1 MLQAFSPELID
12 DIVRNLINSLNP
24 EQIILFGSY
33 AYGEPNE
40 DSDLDL
46 LIVTKASGEKGYQLA
61 QKAYKSLNSLCLMIP
76 VDLVVATQAEVNA
89 KCTVPSSLISRA
101 VHQGKMLYER
111 SQDTGNSTLAA

>member
-1 MLQAFSPELID
+1 MLETFSPELID
-12 DIVRNLINSLNP
+12 DIVNNLVNSLNP

-46 LIVTKASGEKGYQLA
+46 LIVTKASELKGYQLA

-76 VDLVVATQAEVNA
+76 IDLLVATQAEVA
-89 KCTVPSSLISRA
+89 SKSTVPSSLISRA
-101 VHQGKMLYER
+101 VHQGKILYER
-111 SQDTGNSTLAA
+111 KDTRNSTLAA